1 MSADAPE
8 VAVLAREAIAADAS
22 DLHLVVGEPPAVRV
36 DGELRPLAEHGPL
49 CQEDLKRAIA
59 SLFGRDK
66 REMLVEQRR
75 SDAAWTIDD
84 TRVRLHAFYASGVPV
99 VALRFIPRV
108 IRSIEELQLPSLL
121 HSWGEYDGGLVL
133 VCGPVGSG
141 KSTTLAAIVD
151 EVNRGRGGR
160 IITLENPIEYVH
172 ASRRATVSQ
181 REVEIDT
188 PSWEIGLEDALREDL
203 DLLLIGELRNRSVMS
218 TALEAAEAGRLVLST
233 LHSPNAVEAIFRFIG
248 AFPDGQRDE
257 IRTRLAASLRAI
269 LGQRLLRHPSGR
281 GRRAACEALVATHA
295 IRASIRNGASPQN
308 VRDQLQSGGEEGMF
322 TIDHH
327 LADLVSEGAIVEA
340 DALRLA
346 VSVEDFQARMHRRM
360 TREAL

>member
-1 MSADAPE
+1 MSAFAPD
-8 VAVLAREAIAADAS
+8 VSALAREAIAAEAS

-36 DGELRPLAEHGPL
+36 DGELKPLAGHRPL
-49 CQEDLKRAIA
+49 CQEDVDRAIA
-59 SLFGRDK
+59 LLFSEDK
-66 REMLVEQRR
+66 REMLLEQRR
-75 SDAAWTIDD
+75 SDAAWSIDD
-84 TRVRLHAFYASGVPV
+84 TRVRLHAFYASGAPV
-99 VALRFIPRV
+99 IALRFIPRQ
-108 IRSIEELQLPSLL
+108 IRSIEELQLPPVL

-141 KSTTLAAIVD
+141 KSTTLAAILD

-160 IITLENPIEYVH
+160 IITLENPIEHVH
-172 ASRRATVSQ
+172 TSRQATVSQ

-203 DLLLIGELRNRSVMS
+203 DLLLIGELRNRGVMS

-233 LHSPNAVEAIFRFIG
+233 LHSPNAVEAIFRFVG

-281 GRRAACEALVATHA
+281 GRRAACEALVATPA
-295 IRASIRNGASPQN
+295 IRASIRNGVSPQN
-308 VRDQLQSGGEEGMF
+308 LRDQLQSGGEEGMF
-322 TIDHH
+322 TIDHD
-327 LADLVSEGAIVEA
+327 LADLVSEGAVVED
-340 DALRLA
+340 DAVRLA
-346 VSVEDFQARMHRRM
+346 VSLEDFQARMGHRM
-360 TREAL
+360 AREVI